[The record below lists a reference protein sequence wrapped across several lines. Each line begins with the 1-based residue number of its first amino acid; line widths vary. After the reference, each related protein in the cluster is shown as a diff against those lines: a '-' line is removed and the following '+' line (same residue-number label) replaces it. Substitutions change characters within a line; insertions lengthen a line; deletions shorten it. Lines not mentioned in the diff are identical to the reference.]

1 LHWHRGQHR
10 TGYHAYIIYISP
22 VQIKLL
28 TPTDMP
34 ATGRITVQVTNGT
47 LTSSTVN
54 VTPQAVAPSFFVWDT
69 ASPIAATHADY
80 SYLGTATSTPPGT
93 PAKPG
98 ETIVLWGNGWG
109 PTNPAEVN
117 GQVQAGA
124 APMVQMPTI
133 QFSSLNGTVA
143 FAGLTG
149 TGLYQI
155 NVTIPSGVADGEVVV
170 VATAAGVT
178 APYAVIT
185 VKQ

>member
-1 LHWHRGQHR
+1 M
-10 TGYHAYIIYISP
+10 
-22 VQIKLL
+22 QINLL

-69 ASPIAATHADY
+69 ASHIAATHADY
-80 SYLGTATSTPPGT
+80 SYIGTATSTPPGT

-124 APMVQMPTI
+124 ASMVQMPTI

-149 TGLYQI
+149 TGLYQF

>member
-1 LHWHRGQHR
+1 VSVTLNGEP
-10 TGYHAYIIYISP
+10 AYIIYISP
-22 VQIKLL
+22 VQINLL

-34 ATGRITVQVTNGT
+34 STGQITVQVTNGN
-47 LTSSTVN
+47 LTSSSFN

-69 ASPIAATHADY
+69 APHIAATHGDY
-80 SYLGTATSTPPGT
+80 SYIGTATSTPPGT

-98 ETIVLWGNGWG
+98 ETIVLWANGFG
-109 PTNPAEVN
+109 LTNPAAVN

-133 QFSSLNGTVA
+133 QFSSLNGTVQ
-143 FAGLTG
+143 FAGLTSQS

-170 VATAAGVT
+170 VATTAGVT
-178 APYAVIT
+178 APNAVIT

>member
-1 LHWHRGQHR
+1 
-10 TGYHAYIIYISP
+10 
-22 VQIKLL
+22 
-28 TPTDMP
+28 
-34 ATGRITVQVTNGT
+34 
-47 LTSSTVN
+47 
-54 VTPQAVAPSFFVWDT
+54 
-69 ASPIAATHADY
+69 
-80 SYLGTATSTPPGT
+80 
-93 PAKPG
+93 
-98 ETIVLWGNGWG
+98 
-109 PTNPAEVN
+109 
-117 GQVQAGA
+117 
-124 APMVQMPTI
+124 MVQTPTI